1 MSTDFRY
8 SDNAQKLDDDLV
20 AELTAHRD
28 AKTAE
33 EMEAKTERDIVRAGG
48 LEQIAGGT
56 PLDQVKAII
65 EKKKKRPAA
74 TLLKEHEAG
83 KKMAEMASRGSR
95 AVDNFLGTK
104 G

>member
-1 MSTDFRY
+1 MTTDFRY
-8 SDNAQKLDDDLV
+8 NDRAQKLDDDLV
-20 AELTAHRD
+20 AELVAHRD

-65 EKKKKRPAA
+65 EKKKRPAA